1 MIVLL
6 YGQDT
11 YSSRQKLQEIIA
23 SYKKIHK
30 SGLNLTYF
38 DAEKLKFEEFKDTFQ
53 QVSMFDEKKLAV
65 LLNIFSNKDFKEKLF
80 DNLSFFLDAKDI
92 ILLYEE
98 DKILERDKLLKL
110 LKKQA
115 KAQEFPLLDGAK
127 LRNWIKQEFAKFK
140 TEINSEVADKII
152 DFAGND
158 LWQISNEVK
167 KLVSFKKGKRINV
180 EDVEL
185 LVKPKIESDIFKTID
200 AIAAKNRKQA
210 LLLIHNHLEKG
221 GNPVYLL
228 SMINF
233 QFRNLLM
240 VKELIEKQKPYY
252 AIAKMTKLHPF
263 VVRKSYQQAAG
274 FSFAELK
281 KIYQQLFE
289 VDLAIKTGKMG
300 SEAALDLFLSGI

>member
-1 MIVLL
+1 MIILL

-11 YSSRQKLQEIIA
+11 YSSRQKLQEIIE

-30 SGLNLTYF
+30 SGLNLIYF
-38 DAEKLKFEEFKDTFQ
+38 DGERLKFEEFKDAFQ
-53 QVSMFDEKKLAV
+53 QASMFDEKKLLV
-65 LLNIFSNKDFKEKLF
+65 LSNAFSNKELKEQLLA
-80 DNLSFFLDAKDI
+80 NLSIFFNAKDI
-92 ILLYEE
+92 ILFYEE

-115 KAQEFPLLDGAK
+115 KVQEFPPLEGIK
-127 LRNWIKQEFAKFK
+127 LRNWIKQEFSKLK
-140 TEINSEVADKII
+140 TEISLEVVDKII
-152 DFAGND
+152 DFVGND

-167 KLVSFKKGKRINV
+167 KLASFKNGKSIKV

-185 LVKPKIESDIFKTID
+185 LVKPKVESDIFKTID
-200 AIAAKNRKQA
+200 MIAAKNRKQA
-210 LLLIHNHLEKG
+210 LLLIHKHLEKG
-221 GNPVYLL
+221 DNPVYLL

-233 QFRNLLM
+233 QFRNLLI
-240 VKELIEKQKPYY
+240 VKELIEKQRPYY

-263 VVRKSYQQAAG
+263 VVRKSYEQAVR

-289 VDLAIKTGKMG
+289 ADLAIKTGKMD